1 MKKIIQIA
9 RLELSLLFYSPIAWL
24 LIMILFLKMSSD
36 LIPAIDEIQHI
47 QQFIPAFSFL
57 TDKLFTTSM
66 RVGNLPFG
74 IFFGILAS
82 LYLYTPLV
90 TMGIISREISSG
102 SIKLLYS
109 SPVKLSQIVYG
120 KFLAMLVYNFVII
133 ALMGL
138 FLLIGILCV
147 DNFDYPH
154 PLVALL
160 VTYLLLSAYA
170 AIGIFMSSLTAYQVV
185 AAICTFAVLAF
196 MNYIGN
202 FGQSLDFVRDLTY
215 SLSMPSRAER
225 MVAGLLNSRDVI
237 YYLVVSGIFLG
248 FTIAKLQLDRVSK
261 SFFYHAGRYIL
272 VLMIGLA
279 VAYLSSRQPVI
290 GYYDATQT
298 KVNTIVKATQ
308 EILKRMPDEP
318 LEVTA
323 YINGL
328 HGSYSYGAP
337 VNRIPATARWEP
349 YLRFKSNINLK
360 WVYYYDYRDPQFYVM
375 NQGKSLKTLFLERAK
390 ALDFDTAG
398 FLNPELIR
406 KEVDLR
412 GENDRLVFRLKYK
425 GKTTFLRTFDDA
437 NFWPDEPEIS
447 AAMKR
452 LIVTPPKVVFATDGY
467 QRSVDKVGDRD
478 YKMLV
483 NNKFSR
489 SSMVNIGFDIDSVS
503 LENSQ
508 IPAGIAAL
516 VISDPR
522 VQFSPVALAKLQKYV
537 VEGGNLL
544 IAAEPGKQSIVNPL
558 LDSLGVKMLN
568 GTLVQSSRDFSYGLV
583 TPILA
588 AGAVVMAPGLKRSYK
603 DKAKVSM
610 PGAAA
615 LSEERKGPFTIQPL
629 LMTNEKTAWIK
640 KGQFVLD
647 SAALVFDA
655 KLGDQQGTFPSSL
668 MLTRKVK
675 NKEQRIVV
683 AGDADFFSNKEL
695 ARNNIEVVNGSFAIS
710 IFSWFAYEE
719 FPVNMSRPDSRD
731 KKLLLTKTGI
741 STLEILYY
749 GLIPGTILLLGMVL
763 LIRRKR
769 K

>member
-1 MKKIIQIA
+1 MKKIVQIA

-24 LIMILFLKMSSD
+24 LIMILFLKMSFD
-36 LIPAIDEIQHI
+36 LIPAIGEIQHI

-57 TDKLFTTSM
+57 TDKLYTTSLQ
-66 RVGNLPFG
+66 VGNLPMG
-74 IFFGILAS
+74 IFFGILGS

-90 TMGIISREISSG
+90 TMGIISRETSSG

-109 SPVKLSQIVYG
+109 SPVKMSQIVYG
-120 KFLAMLVYNFVII
+120 KFLAMLVYNLVII

-138 FLLIGILCV
+138 FLIIGMLCV
-147 DNFDYPH
+147 ENFDYPH

-160 VTYLLLSAYA
+160 VTFLLLSAYA
-170 AIGIFMSSLTAYQVV
+170 AIGIFMSSLTTYQVV

-196 MNYIGN
+196 MNYIGS

-248 FTIAKLQLDRVSK
+248 FTIVKLQLGRVSK
-261 SFFYHAGRYIL
+261 SFFYHASRYMM
-272 VLMIGLA
+272 VLMAGLGL
-279 VAYLSSRQPVI
+279 AYLSSRQPVI
-290 GYYDATQT
+290 LYYDATGT

-308 EILKRMPDEP
+308 EVLKKMGDEP

-328 HGSYSYGAP
+328 HPSYSYGAP
-337 VNRIPATARWEP
+337 VNRITATGRWEP

-360 WVYYYDYRDPQFYVM
+360 WVYYYDYRDPLFYVQ
-375 NQGKSLKTLFLERAK
+375 NQGKSLKTLFVEHAK
-390 ALDFDTAG
+390 AFEIDTAG
-398 FLNPELIR
+398 FLNPEEIR
-406 KEVDLR
+406 KAVDLR
-412 GENDRLVFRLKYK
+412 GENDRMVFQLKYK
-425 GKTTFLRTFDDA
+425 GKSTFLRTFDDA
-437 NFWPDEPEIS
+437 DFWPAEAEIA

-478 YKMLV
+478 YKSLV
-483 NNKFSR
+483 NNKFGR
-489 SSMVNIGFDIDSVS
+489 SSMINMGFDIDSVS
-503 LENSQ
+503 LENGQ
-508 IPAGIAAL
+508 IPLGISAL

-522 VQFSPVALAKLQKYV
+522 VQFTQTALAKLQNYV
-537 VEGGNLL
+537 AGGGNLL
-544 IAAEPGKQSIVNPL
+544 IAGEPGKQAIVNPL
-558 LDSLGVKMLN
+558 LDSLGVKMLD
-568 GTLVQSSRDFSYGLV
+568 GTLVQKSSDFSYGLV
-583 TPILA
+583 TPTLA
-588 AGAVVMAPGLKRSYK
+588 AGVVVMAPRLKKSFQ

-610 PGAAA
+610 PGASA
-615 LSEERKGPFTIQPL
+615 LSDGGRGTFTIQPL

-655 KLGDQQGTFPSSL
+655 KVGDQQGTFPTSF
-668 MLTRKVK
+668 MLTRNLNDKQ
-675 NKEQRIVV
+675 QRIVV
-683 AGDADFFSNKEL
+683 SGDADFFSNKEL
-695 ARNNIEVVNGSFAIS
+695 TRSNMEVINGALAIS
-710 IFSWFAYEE
+710 IFSWFAYEQ
-719 FPVNMSRPDSRD
+719 FPVDMSRPQSKDNT
-731 KKLLLTKTGI
+731 LLLTKTGV

>member
-1 MKKIIQIA
+1 MKKIVQIA

-24 LIMILFLKMSSD
+24 LIMILFLQMSFD

-57 TDKLFTTSM
+57 TDKFFTISIK
-66 RVGNLPFG
+66 VGNLPYG
-74 IFFGILAS
+74 IFFGILSS

-90 TMGIISREISSG
+90 TMGMISRETSSG
-102 SIKLLYS
+102 TIKLLYS
-109 SPVKLSQIVYG
+109 SPVKLSHIVYG
-120 KFLAMLVYNFVII
+120 KFLAMLVYNLVII

-138 FLLIGILCV
+138 FLIVGVLFI

-160 VTYLLLSAYA
+160 VTFLLLSAYA
-170 AIGIFMSSLTAYQVV
+170 AIGIFMSSLTTYQVV

-237 YYLVVSGIFLG
+237 YYLVVSGIFIG
-248 FTIAKLQLDRVSK
+248 FTIVKLQLGRVSK
-261 SFFYHAGRYIL
+261 PFLYHAGRYLL
-272 VLMIGLA
+272 VLMVGLS
-279 VAYLSSRQPVI
+279 VAYLSSRQPAIV
-290 GYYDATQT
+290 YYDATYT

-308 EILKRMPDEP
+308 DILKEMGEEP

-323 YINGL
+323 YVNGL
-328 HGSYSYGAP
+328 HGSYSFAAP
-337 VNRIPATARWEP
+337 VGRIPATARWEP

-360 WVYYYDYRDPQFYVM
+360 WVYYYDYRDPQFYIM
-375 NQGKSLKTLFLERAK
+375 NQGKSLKTLFSERAK
-390 ALDFDTAG
+390 AFEIDTAG
-398 FLNPELIR
+398 FLNPEEIR
-406 KEVDLR
+406 KQVDLR
-412 GENDRLVFRLKYK
+412 GENDRLVFQLKYK

-437 NFWPDEPEIS
+437 TFWPGEPEVA

-467 QRSVDKVGDRD
+467 QRSMDKLGDRD
-478 YKMLV
+478 YKMLA

-489 SSMVNIGFDIDSVS
+489 SSMINFGFDIDSVS
-503 LENSQ
+503 LENGQ
-508 IPAGIAAL
+508 IPTGIAAL
-516 VISDPR
+516 VIGDPR
-522 VQFSPVALAKLQKYV
+522 VQFSQAAKAKLQQYIAD
-537 VEGGNLL
+537 GGNLL
-544 IAAEPGKQSIVNPL
+544 IAGEPGKQSIVNPL
-558 LDSLGVKMLN
+558 LDSLGVKMLE
-568 GTLVQSSRDFSYGLV
+568 GTLVQSSTDFSYGLV
-583 TPILA
+583 TPTLA
-588 AGAVVMAPGLKRSYK
+588 AAAVTMAPDLEKAYHE
-603 DKAKVSM
+603 KAKIAM

-615 LSEERKGPFTIQPL
+615 LSDQHIGAFNVQPL

-655 KLGDQQGTFPSSL
+655 RNGDQRGTFPTAL
-668 MLTRKVK
+668 MLTRKLK
-675 NKEQRIVV
+675 NKEQRIIV

-695 ARNNIEVVNGSFAIS
+695 TRSNIEVLNGSFGVS
-710 IFSWFAYEE
+710 VFSWFVQRE
-719 FPVNMSRPDSRD
+719 FPVDMSRPESRD
-731 KKLLLTKTGI
+731 NKLLLSKTGVG
-741 STLEILYY
+741 TLEILYY
-749 GLIPGTILLLGMVL
+749 GLIPGTILLFGMVL

>member
-24 LIMILFLKMSSD
+24 MIMILFLQMSFD

-57 TDKLFTTSM
+57 TDKLFTTSLK
-66 RVGNLPFG
+66 VGNLPLG
-74 IFFGILAS
+74 IFFGILSS

-90 TMGIISREISSG
+90 TMGIISRETSSG

-120 KFLAMLVYNFVII
+120 KFLSMMVYNLVII
-133 ALMGL
+133 ALMCL
-138 FLLIGILCV
+138 FLLIGFACI
-147 DNFDYPH
+147 DNFDFPH

-160 VTYLLLSAYA
+160 VAYLLLNTYA
-170 AIGIFMSSLTAYQVV
+170 AIGIFMSSLTTYQVV

-237 YYLVVSGIFLG
+237 YYFVVTGIFLG
-248 FTIAKLQLDRVSK
+248 FTIAKLQLARVSK
-261 SFFYHAGRYIL
+261 SFIYHVGRYLL
-272 VLMIGLA
+272 VLIIGLA

-290 GYYDATQT
+290 GYYDATFT
-298 KVNTIVKATQ
+298 KTNTIVKATQ
-308 EILKRMPDEP
+308 EVLKKMGDEP

-323 YINGL
+323 YVNGL
-328 HGSYSYGAP
+328 HSSYGPGAP
-337 VNRIPATARWEP
+337 VGRIPATARWEP
-349 YLRFKSNINLK
+349 YLRFKSNLNLK
-360 WVYYYDYRDPQFYVM
+360 WVYYYDYRDPQFYIQ
-375 NQGKSLKTLFLERAK
+375 NQGKSLKTIFAEQAK
-390 ALDFDTAG
+390 AAEFDTAG
-398 FLNPELIR
+398 FLSPEQIR

-412 GENDRLVFRLKYK
+412 GENDRLVFQLKYK
-425 GKTTFLRTFDDA
+425 GKKTFLRTFDDA
-437 NFWPDEPEIS
+437 DFWPAEGQIA

-467 QRSVDKVGDRD
+467 QRSIDKLGDRD
-478 YKMLV
+478 YKQLV
-483 NNKFSR
+483 NNKFAR
-489 SSMVNIGFDIDSVS
+489 NSMINMGFDIDSVS
-503 LENSQ
+503 LESGQ
-508 IPAGIAAL
+508 IPAGISAL
-516 VISDPR
+516 VIGDPR
-522 VQFSPVALAKLQKYV
+522 VQFSPAALAKLHKYV
-537 VEGGNLL
+537 AEGGNLM
-544 IAAEPGKQSIVNPL
+544 IAGEPGKQAIVNPL
-558 LDSLGVKMLN
+558 LDSLGVKMRS
-568 GTLVQSSRDFSYGLV
+568 GTLVQKSRDFSYGLV
-583 TPILA
+583 TPTLSA
-588 AGAVVMAPGLKRSYK
+588 EAVTMSPGLEKAYK
-603 DKAKVSM
+603 EQAKVSM
-610 PGAAA
+610 PDAVA
-615 LSEERKGPFTIQPL
+615 LSQENRGPFTIHPL

-640 KGQFVLD
+640 KGKFVLD

-655 KLGDQQGTFPSSL
+655 RIGDEQGAFPASL
-668 MLTRKVK
+668 MLTRKLK

-683 AGDADFFSNKEL
+683 TGDADFFSNKEL
-695 ARNNIEVVNGSFAIS
+695 ARSNMEVMNGSFAIG
-710 IFSWFAYEE
+710 IFGWFADGV
-719 FPVNMSRPDSRD
+719 FPVDLSRPEPRD
-731 KKLLLTKTGI
+731 NELLLTKAGV

-749 GLIPGTILLLGMVL
+749 GLIPGTIFLLGMVL